1 MKMKSL
7 KLSAVAL
14 FVLLIGACA
23 TNNVETS
30 QQQDE
35 AKQKLLNM
43 GTAYGEYDFIKAAA
57 NGKLDTVKLF
67 IQAGMNVNVSIDETA
82 LLAATLRKKK
92 NVVKY
97 LVAQGADVNK
107 GNYLGNPL
115 TAAARSGKYEMV
127 KLFLDHGADINVV
140 TGNYYTP
147 ICFAA
152 RYGHPKVIQLLVD
165 HGANVNYIMPV
176 TGDTPL
182 VMAAYYGQIEA
193 CEALIK
199 NGANINYTDFNGMS
213 VVDWAFIKIN
223 ADVVEYLI
231 EAGANVKMK
240 ANNTVPK
247 VMLEAL
253 GHQNKKLIKLLADK
267 GVSLN
272 GLAYGKMPI
281 LAWCAKNNLPIAGEY
296 LVELGADI
304 HMKTAY
310 GSTALDFAIENN
322 EYKLAKILDPSIDI
336 SKLPRKTVDPN
347 LQKAN
352 KLVNSMIE
360 GQYYTAAPESSKA
373 QAEPFGIQPLAPVS
387 GYGEKR
393 TGKDASMQKTGSE
406 SGFSHTVEPDSK
418 SAQHLMGQGASM
430 YNVNTSDYG
439 DIDKQLNEDMK
450 SIDSSLNS
458 SLNSNSLINEPNAPA
473 IPKENLNPNN
483 LAPEEVTPQSQTSVV
498 NQTAPK
504 TAGTVAPANS
514 IKRKSTSVMGTYQK
528 KKGQDFSNQYYPNRD
543 DNKSNVDQA
552 SAQQGLVDPNQIG
565 AATPQSSPRQLQQI
579 PADQK

>member
-7 KLSAVAL
+7 RLSAVAL
-14 FVLLIGACA
+14 FLLLIGACA
-23 TNNVETS
+23 TSNVENA
-30 QQQDE
+30 QQEE
-35 AKQKLLNM
+35 AKQKLLSM
-43 GTAYGEYDFIKAAA
+43 GTAFGEIDFIKAAA
-57 NGKLDTVKLF
+57 NGKLETVKLF
-67 IQAGMNVNVSIDETA
+67 IQAGMNINVSVNETA
-82 LLAATLRKKK
+82 LLAATLRKKMD
-92 NVVKY
+92 VVKY
-97 LVAQGADVNK
+97 LVDQGADINK

-115 TAAARSGKYEMV
+115 TSSARGGRYDMV
-127 KLFLDHGADINVV
+127 KLFLAHGADVNYV

-165 HGANVNYIMPV
+165 NGANVNYIMPV

-182 VMAAYYGQIEA
+182 VMAAYYGQVEA
-193 CEALIK
+193 CKALIK
-199 NGANINYTDFNGMS
+199 NGANINYSDFNGMS

-223 ADVVEYLI
+223 ADVVAYLI
-231 EAGANVKMK
+231 EAGADVKMK
-240 ANNTVPK
+240 RNNTVPK

-253 GHQNKKLIKLLADK
+253 GHQNKRLIKLLVDK

-272 GLAYGKMPI
+272 GLAFGKMPI
-281 LAWCAKNNLPIAGEY
+281 LAWCAKNNLPEAAEY

-304 HMKTAY
+304 HTKTAY

-336 SKLPRKTVDPN
+336 SKLPRKIVDPN

-360 GQYYTAAPESSKA
+360 GQYYSAAPASSKA

-387 GYGEKR
+387 GYGKDR
-393 TGKDASMQKTGSE
+393 TGKEVPHAKAGQE
-406 SGFSHTVEPDSK
+406 SGFENTVEPDSK
-418 SAQHLMGQGASM
+418 STQNLMGQGASM

-458 SLNSNSLINEPNAPA
+458 SLNSNNLVNEPNAGGV
-473 IPKENLNPNN
+473 NPNN
-483 LAPEEVTPQSQTSVV
+483 LSPEETPVGKSQASDA
-498 NQTAPK
+498 NQIAPK
-504 TAGTVAPANS
+504 TTDKVVPVKPGT
-514 IKRKSTSVMGTYQK
+514 KSTTSVKGQYQK
-528 KKGQDFSNQYYPNRD
+528 TRGRKFKDQYYPNQEINRPV
-543 DNKSNVDQA
+543 VDEA
-552 SAQQGLVDPNQIG
+552 SAKQGLVDPNQVG
-565 AATPQSSPRQLQQI
+565 AATPQSSPRQIQQI